1 MSLFSVVEFD
11 KEAGRIIF
19 AVPEFHFDS
28 FDSFEVIGKQLV
40 TAMDATIVEQQMDAD
55 LHSWLVDFEGAQF
68 MLRAEHYSNSVW
80 LEALARTEH
89 QEELAFIA
97 GLF

>member
-19 AVPEFHFDS
+19 SIPEFD

-40 TAMDATIVEQQMDAD
+40 SAMDATIIEQQMDAD
-55 LHSWLVDFEGAQF
+55 LHSWLIDFEGAQF

-89 QEELAFIA
+89 QEELMFIA

>member
-19 AVPEFHFDS
+19 AVPEFY

-40 TAMDATIVEQQMDAD
+40 TAMDATIVEQRMDAD
-55 LHSWLVDFEGAQF
+55 LHSWLVDFEGAKF

-89 QEELAFIA
+89 QEELVFIA

>member
-1 MSLFSVVEFD
+1 MSLFSVIEFD

-19 AVPEFHFDS
+19 SIPEFD

-40 TAMDATIVEQQMDAD
+40 SAMDAKITEQQMDAD
-55 LHSWLVDFEGAQF
+55 LHSWLIDFEGAQF

>member
-1 MSLFSVVEFD
+1 MSLFSVVEFN

-19 AVPEFHFDS
+19 SIPEFD

-40 TAMDATIVEQQMDAD
+40 NAMDAKITEQQIDAD
-55 LHSWLVDFEGAQF
+55 LHSWLIDFEGAQF

-80 LEALARTEH
+80 LEALARTES
-89 QEELAFIA
+89 QDELSFIA

>member
-19 AVPEFHFDS
+19 SIPEFD

-40 TAMDATIVEQQMDAD
+40 NAMDAKITEQQIDAD
-55 LHSWLVDFEGAQF
+55 LHSWLIDFEGAQF

-80 LEALARTEH
+80 LEALARTES
-89 QEELAFIA
+89 QDELTFIA

>member
-1 MSLFSVVEFD
+1 MSLFSVVEFN

-19 AVPEFHFDS
+19 SIPEFD

-40 TAMDATIVEQQMDAD
+40 NAMDAKITEQQIDAD
-55 LHSWLVDFEGAQF
+55 LHSWLIDFEGAQF

-80 LEALARTEH
+80 LEALARTES
-89 QEELAFIA
+89 QDELTFIA

>member
-11 KEAGRIIF
+11 KDAGRIIF
-19 AVPEFHFDS
+19 SIPEFD

-40 TAMDATIVEQQMDAD
+40 RVMDATIIEQQIDAD
-55 LHSWLVDFEGAQF
+55 LHSWLIDFEGAQF

-80 LEALARTEH
+80 LEALARTEY